1 MQTAAQFMLVL
12 AAVLGHVL
20 PMRVCCFS
28 LSETESVASCCSVP
42 VVREDATKSCCQ
54 RSNVQSIDSKT
65 LPTMPI
71 GRPECCCSRSPL
83 PATVPQEPVQ
93 FAAIEGA
100 ATAVVPIEI
109 GIELSLIAPPSVE
122 RCTPRSLQALLCRWL
137 C

>member
-20 PMRVCCFS
+20 PMRACCFS
-28 LSETESVASCCSVP
+28 LSQAESVASCCPLP
-42 VVREDATKSCCQ
+42 VVRAEATKGCCQ
-54 RSNVQSIDSKT
+54 QRNVQSTDSKKPLT
-65 LPTMPI
+65 GPI
-71 GRPECCCSRSPL
+71 GRPECCCSRTPL

-93 FAAIEGA
+93 IAAIEGA
-100 ATAVVPIEI
+100 TVALIPFEI
-109 GIELSLIAPPSVE
+109 GTEQSLIVPPSVE